1 MRLAGCEMESMTA
14 IFKTDM
20 LIYQSKAN
28 LDDKTLFSKITHHL
42 DPDIR
47 KMLVRGMSGNEL
59 VHDLLVIEVKILFMK
74 LTLRAKGQ
82 IKKIWYAHCRL
93 FIHWLNHQMLN
104 CVKIGFM
111 MPVNVKYIY
120 MLGS

>member
-1 MRLAGCEMESMTA
+1 MESMTA

-74 LTLRAKGQ
+74 LTLRAKEQ
-82 IKKIWYAHCRL
+82 IKKI
-93 FIHWLNHQMLN
+93 
-104 CVKIGFM
+104 
-111 MPVNVKYIY
+111 
-120 MLGS
+120 